1 VITNDSS
8 VATIPSTKCPIP
20 IAIREVAR
28 RLSALGQGGLPE
40 DVAQAITFLA
50 SPGAQGI
57 TGRTL
62 RVCGGAFVGA

>member
-1 VITNDSS
+1 MT
-8 VATIPSTKCPIP
+8 AAIP
-20 IAIREVAR
+20 IAIREAGR

-40 DVAQAITFLA
+40 DVAQAIVFLS

-62 RVCGGAFVGA
+62 RVCGGAFIGA